1 MLPLLQR
8 LGLNEKEARVY
19 LLLIDNPHLTAA
31 EIARLSEE
39 SRTNTY
45 MILDRLVDIGV
56 VAVGGEAVK
65 RFDAMEPT
73 GLQRIIYDKQAELKA
88 AHAELRSAL
97 PALNSKFRLSHHKP
111 GVIYRE
117 GLEGLRESFDD
128 MYRVGEEVLVFIS
141 DTSPDNS
148 EALNVIVS
156 SLEKRKQRG
165 IQSRG
170 LLHEEG
176 RNYATINEYVPK
188 RNMSVRFLGDLPYEG
203 EVAIYGDKCAFTV
216 YLPTIIVTTIT
227 NAVLANTMRTVFEN
241 LWQQAKP

>member
-88 AHAELRSAL
+88 AHAELRSVL

-111 GVIYRE
+111 GVVYRE
-117 GLEGLRESFDD
+117 GLDGLKESFAD
-128 MYRVGEEVLVFIS
+128 MTRTGEEVLIFIS
-141 DTSPDNS
+141 DLSPENP
-148 EALNVIVS
+148 EALGVILN
-156 SLEKRKQRG
+156 SLDARKKAN
-165 IQSRG
+165 IQSRA
-170 LLHEEG
+170 LLHEAG
-176 RNYATINEYVPK
+176 RQYTNISEYVPK
-188 RNMSVRFLGDLPYEG
+188 RNMHTRFIGETPYEG

-216 YLPTIIVTTIT
+216 YVPTIIVTTIT